1 MKITKRMSQSP
12 LIQFCNFKDGSF
24 VNLVKM
30 EKPYAD
36 GRSYYVHETT
46 KSIFCSSGFF
56 TNYEAAKAK
65 FDLMCKNAKECGY
78 VVSSEGLTGN
88 I

>member
-1 MKITKRMSQSP
+1 MKITKRMAQSP
-12 LIQFCNFKDGSF
+12 LVEYCNFLDGSF
-24 VNLVKM
+24 VNLVRM

-56 TNYEAAKAK
+56 TNYEDAKSK
-65 FDLMCKNAKECGY
+65 FELMVKNGAGE
-78 VVSSEGLTGN
+78 SEVLSKGVTGN
-88 I
+88 